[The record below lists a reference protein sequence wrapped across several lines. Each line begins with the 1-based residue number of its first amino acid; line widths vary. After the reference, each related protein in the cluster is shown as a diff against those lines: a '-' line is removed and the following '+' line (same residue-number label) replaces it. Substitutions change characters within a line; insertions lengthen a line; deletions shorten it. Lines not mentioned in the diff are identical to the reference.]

1 LTSPPKLTDDPP
13 ATPGPPR
20 LPDYGGGS
28 LADVLPAVLRAL
40 GVPLPAAG
48 QSAAPQPAAMPS
60 DEPHDGFSVG
70 QLEETSRVC
79 VLLVDG
85 LGASALTDHA
95 TYAPVLT
102 SLAAEPG
109 SRTITSVFPT
119 TTPIALTS
127 LGTGMAPGE
136 HGITGLL
143 MRLPDG
149 TQVNTL
155 ALPSVIDLATLQP
168 RATAFERAAAAGVAV
183 TRVGPRRFDGAGLTQ
198 AGLRGGA
205 YAAAETSLVSV
216 AAAGAA
222 VRRGERSLT
231 YVYYGDLDRVG
242 HRKGCGSAAWRA
254 ELRAVDAHVGQLR
267 EALPSGSTLLVTSDH
282 GMLDVGLEDR
292 WDVATTPALDAGT
305 ELVGGDLRGVHVW
318 VRPGAGPDVVAAW
331 RAVIGK
337 HFWVG
342 SRDEAVTAGLF
353 GPTVTTDALGRIGDV
368 VCAAVGGRNLADSR
382 VQPAD
387 LLTLVGM
394 HGGLTPAELEVPLL
408 VLRA

>member
-1 LTSPPKLTDDPP
+1 LTSPPKLADDLP
-13 ATPGPPR
+13 ATPGPLR

-40 GVPLPAAG
+40 GVPSGDDRDQRHEGVELGA
-48 QSAAPQPAAMPS
+48 
-60 DEPHDGFSVG
+60 
-70 QLEETSRVC
+70 TSRVC

-85 LGASALTDHA
+85 LGASALSGHA

-102 SLAAEPG
+102 SLAAEAG

-127 LGTGMAPGE
+127 LGTGLTPGE

-155 ALPSVIDLATLQP
+155 ALPSPVDLATLQP
-168 RATAFERAAAAGVAV
+168 QPTAFEQAAAAGVAV
-183 TRVGPRRFDGAGLTQ
+183 TRVGPRRFDGDGLTQ
-198 AGLRGGA
+198 AGLRGGD
-205 YAAAETSLVSV
+205 YAAAETTLVSV

-222 VRRGERSLT
+222 VRRGDRSLT

-254 ELRAVDAHVGQLR
+254 ELRAVDAYVGQLR
-267 EALPSGSTLLVTSDH
+267 DALPAGTTLLVTSDH
-282 GMLDVGLEDR
+282 GMVDVGPGER
-292 WDVATTPALDAGT
+292 WDVATTPELDAGT

-318 VRPGAGPDVVAAW
+318 VRPGAGRDVLAAW
-331 RAVIGK
+331 RAVIGE

-342 SRDEAVTAGLF
+342 SRDEAVSGGLF
-353 GPTVTTDALGRIGDV
+353 GPTVTGDALGRIGDL

-387 LLTLVGM
+387 LLTLIGM
-394 HGGLTPAELEVPLL
+394 HGGLTQAELEVPLL
-408 VLRA
+408 VSRT